1 MQQHLEKADE
11 SFVSFNKEE
20 GPEHVM
26 SHQQADET
34 AALYEATTLRET
46 VAAQEIEDDHAVQS
60 PISAYDV
67 IDEEP
72 VRVEVPT
79 TSISGLMAFNAPPTQ
94 IEATTTSCSTPTPP
108 NAIPVTS
115 NQPTQLLEG
124 QRGIRPGELL
134 TNKDTEVHAVTSAS
148 PSDHTLSISAYTA
161 ERNSLK
167 HQLVEDENEEPV
179 GYIDERSTKRTRST
193 DSRKSIGDRSTPV
206 RRSYPS
212 TWDGYEWA
220 LVNENMRH
228 GPDQAL
234 DLNSEDRPAP
244 SIVDLSIMDQKPII
258 KQDPDELPM
267 NALASSHS
275 ITLTPTLSVS
285 SIIRQPPTGPNAAT
299 EHVDLFSLCIPCTG
313 PNGAPLPASEN
324 ELSLLADI
332 QRKARRI
339 LSGEKDRVDIRSRIP
354 AWMRNGLSEEQKKG
368 IVKIQKK
375 INTMQKKI
383 RASQSEKKGGNVKAK
398 GANTA
403 TTRPTPTPTK
413 YTSASVMHWQTFH
426 AVAPTPSQAHPLA
439 RQQTLLPFGLEPL
452 DYGNLFGP
460 ALVYSAL
467 EQVNNMLEMF
477 EANVRCS
484 LSGLDLIN
492 LQKSTGRVQNPP
504 PPGCASLSLAN
515 QPYPKLVG
523 PSLVHHALQEINEM
537 MRSFGLL
544 QQFALCWKDLRQVQH

>member
-1 MQQHLEKADE
+1 M
-11 SFVSFNKEE
+11 
-20 GPEHVM
+20 
-26 SHQQADET
+26 
-34 AALYEATTLRET
+34 
-46 VAAQEIEDDHAVQS
+46 
-60 PISAYDV
+60 
-67 IDEEP
+67 
-72 VRVEVPT
+72 
-79 TSISGLMAFNAPPTQ
+79 
-94 IEATTTSCSTPTPP
+94 
-108 NAIPVTS
+108 
-115 NQPTQLLEG
+115 
-124 QRGIRPGELL
+124 
-134 TNKDTEVHAVTSAS
+134 
-148 PSDHTLSISAYTA
+148 
-161 ERNSLK
+161 
-167 HQLVEDENEEPV
+167 
-179 GYIDERSTKRTRST
+179 
-193 DSRKSIGDRSTPV
+193 
-206 RRSYPS
+206 
-212 TWDGYEWA
+212 
-220 LVNENMRH
+220 
-228 GPDQAL
+228 
-234 DLNSEDRPAP
+234 
-244 SIVDLSIMDQKPII
+244 
-258 KQDPDELPM
+258 
-267 NALASSHS
+267 
-275 ITLTPTLSVS
+275 
-285 SIIRQPPTGPNAAT
+285 
-299 EHVDLFSLCIPCTG
+299 
-313 PNGAPLPASEN
+313 
-324 ELSLLADI
+324 
-332 QRKARRI
+332 
-339 LSGEKDRVDIRSRIP
+339 SGEKDRVDIRSRIP

-403 TTRPTPTPTK
+403 PTRPTPTPTK